1 MCAIPED
8 RQRRGL
14 ILDFDISENMIL
26 EKYDKEPFSY
36 KGRINREEVKK
47 YAKEIIGKF
56 DIRPIDETSKA
67 GSLSGGNQQK
77 VIIGR
82 EISNDPEVLIAAQ
95 PTRGL
100 DVGAIEFV
108 HKYLVEQRDN
118 GKAVLL
124 ISFELDEIVD
134 LSDRIAVIFNG
145 KIVDVLDAKTVDE
158 KKLGYLMAGGSEDEK
173 KQI

>member
-77 VIIGR
+77 VV
-82 EISNDPEVLIAAQ
+82 ISKWLAAKPDVLILDE
-95 PTRGL
+95 PTRGI
-100 DVGAIEFV
+100 DVGA
-108 HKYLVEQRDN
+108 
-118 GKAVLL
+118 KAEIYKLMQDLAAEGVSIIM
-124 ISFELDEIVD
+124 ISSELPEIINN
-134 LSDRIAVIFNG
+134 SSRIAVMNEG
-145 KIVDVLDAKTVDE
+145 RLVKILDPKTDE
-158 KKLGYLMAGGSEDEK
+158 STQEIIMSYAVEEGVEEYV
-173 KQI
+173 